1 MLPRYI
7 TVGIVAFWLA
17 TSGWLVYREIL
28 PSLRPGE
35 APPFTIDLA
44 DEAQLKIQRIR
55 WTILRADKDGDK
67 PIGRART
74 WVDYRAADDTFEL
87 HSQIEHLR
95 LGSGLVVVKVPEFT
109 STYGVSRDGDLRE
122 MSAKVTASVAGL
134 EVKARVHGDV
144 RDSRFWPHLR
154 IETTGWGPHE
164 LDLDP
169 VAVSTHGTVLN
180 PLHPVNRLGG
190 LRPGQRWRMPLV
202 DPLADAL
209 RALVAKELPATKM
222 GPRFLDAEVL
232 PGLQTLKWNST
243 DVACLVISYHGE
255 DGFSARTWVREQDG
269 LVLRQ
274 QAELGND
281 MVILQRE

>member
-1 MLPRYI
+1 MLPRYV
-7 TVGIVAFWLA
+7 TVVIVVFWLA
-17 TSGWLVYREIL
+17 TTGWLVYREIL
-28 PSLRPGE
+28 PNWRSGE

-55 WTILRADKDGDK
+55 WTILRADEDGEK

-87 HSQIEHLR
+87 HSQIEQLR
-95 LGSGLVVVKVPEFT
+95 LGSGLIVVKVPEFA
-109 STYGVSRDGDLRE
+109 SNYGVSRDGDLRE
-122 MSAKVTASVAGL
+122 MSAKVTASVVGL
-134 EVKARVHGDV
+134 EVKTRVNGAV
-144 RDSRFWPHLR
+144 REQRFWPHLS

-180 PLHPVNRLGG
+180 PLHPVNRLRG

-202 DPLADAL
+202 DPMADAL
-209 RALVAKELPATKM
+209 RALVAKELPATKV

-232 PGLQTLKWNST
+232 PALQSLTWSGAE
-243 DVACLVISYHGE
+243 VPCLVISYHGE

-274 QAELGND
+274 QAELGSD
-281 MVILQRE
+281 VVVLQRE